1 MNELIIE
8 SRREQKSRETKE
20 KIKDAMKMLISKY
33 DYEHTTINNICVVAE
48 GSKGTFYHYFK
59 NKDELLNYYTVDE
72 YDKYKKK
79 NRDRLSKMNS
89 LERIFDIYKW
99 YVGCLAESG
108 VQFVSDYF
116 SLHNQVLKNRRTAP
130 AMEAQKV
137 VEESP
142 DSLAA
147 ISISTFA
154 FVKKAQKEGLLTKEI
169 TALELFYELEIVMFG
184 VVFEWCLSN
193 GLFNISDRVEE
204 ILNKYLKT
212 YIIK

>member
-1 MNELIIE
+1 M
-8 SRREQKSRETKE
+8 
-20 KIKDAMKMLISKY
+20 
-33 DYEHTTINNICVVAE
+33 
-48 GSKGTFYHYFK
+48 
-59 NKDELLNYYTVDE
+59 DE

-79 NRDRLSKMNS
+79 KQGPAFKDEQSGAD
-89 LERIFDIYKW
+89 FDIYKW

-154 FVKKAQKEGLLTKEI
+154 FVKKPRRKGCLQKK
-169 TALELFYELEIVMFG
+169 
-184 VVFEWCLSN
+184 
-193 GLFNISDRVEE
+193 
-204 ILNKYLKT
+204 
-212 YIIK
+212 